1 MRQFLKQTVAS
12 MLGSLAGLIL
22 FFSLGTGGLILL
34 VIAAASRDTGPQV
47 KNRSV
52 LVFDLSLNITDS
64 NPTSS
69 TSEALGE
76 AISGDETT
84 SITLRTVLKALE
96 NARQDKR
103 IVALY
108 LDGSRTSAG
117 NGTGLATLKEVREAL
132 ERFRSAGKKII
143 AYNVDLGKQ
152 AYYLSS
158 VADTVILNPMGTVE
172 INGFSSQQLFYTGA
186 LEKFGIGVQVIRVGK
201 YKSAVEPFVLKKLS
215 QENRQQTQ
223 ALLSDLWGEFVTTVG
238 KSRKITPGQLQAIAD
253 SQGEFTASEARTR
266 RLVDKV
272 AYQDE
277 VVADLKQLTGSSEE
291 DKSFRQIRLNTYA
304 KVEDKDFK
312 KRTSKNK
319 IALVYA
325 EGEIVHGQGS
335 GQQVGG
341 DRLARQ
347 LRQLRQDEDIKAV
360 VLRINSPGGSVT
372 ASEEIQ
378 REVRLSRD
386 KKPVIVS
393 MGDYAASG
401 GYWIATGANHIFAEP
416 NTITG
421 SIGVFGLQFNV
432 QKLANS
438 NGLTW
443 DVVKTGRYADRTTIS
458 RPKTPQELAIA
469 QKSVNQIYDQFLNKV
484 AESRKLPKQKVA
496 QIAQGRV
503 WSGQD
508 AKALGL
514 VDEIGGIDD
523 AIEYAAKQ
531 AKLGEN
537 WELEEYPKLRSL
549 EQRILETLTNEA
561 SARTQKVP
569 DPLTAE
575 FLKIQADLAILQSM
589 NDPRGIYA
597 RLPFT
602 WRIDWGGIA
611 EVKKFSGIT
620 VTFCEETV
628 KVD

>member
-238 KSRKITPGQLQAIAD
+238 KSRKITPRQLQAIAD
-253 SQGEFTASEARTR
+253 SQGEFTASEARTK

-272 AYQDE
+272 AYLDE
-277 VVADLKQLTGSSEE
+277 VVADLKKLTGSSEE
-291 DKSFRQIRLNTYA
+291 DKSFRQIRLSTYA

-312 KRTSKNK
+312 TRTSKNK

-325 EGEIVHGQGS
+325 EGEIVNGQGS

-443 DVVKTGRYADRTTIS
+443 DVVKTGQYADRTTIS
-458 RPKTPQELAIA
+458 RPKTPQELAIS

-523 AIEYAAKQ
+523 AIEYAAEQ

-575 FLKIQADLAILQSM
+575 FMKIQADLAILQSM

-602 WRIDWGGIA
+602 WRID
-611 EVKKFSGIT
+611 
-620 VTFCEETV
+620 
-628 KVD
+628 

>member
-253 SQGEFTASEARTR
+253 YQGEFTASEARTR

-272 AYQDE
+272 AYLDE
-277 VVADLKQLTGSSEE
+277 VVADLKKLTGSSEE
-291 DKSFRQIRLNTYA
+291 DKSFRQIRISTYA

-325 EGEIVHGQGS
+325 EGEIVNGQGS

-469 QKSVNQIYDQFLNKV
+469 QKWVNQIYDQFLNKV

-602 WRIDWGGIA
+602 WRID
-611 EVKKFSGIT
+611 
-620 VTFCEETV
+620 
-628 KVD
+628 

>member
-1 MRQFLKQTVAS
+1 MRQFLKQTFAS

-47 KNRSV
+47 KNKSV

-238 KSRKITPGQLQAIAD
+238 KSRKITPRQLQAIAD
-253 SQGEFTASEARTR
+253 SQGEFTASEARTK

-272 AYQDE
+272 AYLDE
-277 VVADLKQLTGSSEE
+277 VVADLKKLTGSSEE
-291 DKSFRQIRLNTYA
+291 DKSFRQIRLSTYA

-312 KRTSKNK
+312 TRTSKNK

-325 EGEIVHGQGS
+325 EGEIVNGQGS

-458 RPKTPQELAIA
+458 RPKTPQELAIS

-523 AIEYAAKQ
+523 AIEYAAEQ

-561 SARTQKVP
+561 SARTHKVP

-575 FLKIQADLAILQSM
+575 FMKIQADLAILQSM

-602 WRIDWGGIA
+602 WRID
-611 EVKKFSGIT
+611 
-620 VTFCEETV
+620 
-628 KVD
+628 